1 MAMYNGIEV
10 SEEYGGDMRMID
22 DPDNPTIEGIWDS
35 ERLLEIHNDE
45 TGECL
50 PISCFTRAEAL
61 REFSEY
67 LDEYCQRF

>member
-35 ERLLEIHNDE
+35 ERLRVIYPKTPRGVQTQTWRQAND
-45 TGECL
+45 T
-50 PISCFTRAEAL
+50 
-61 REFSEY
+61 
-67 LDEYCQRF
+67 

>member
-1 MAMYNGIEV
+1 
-10 SEEYGGDMRMID
+10 MID

-67 LDEYCQRF
+67 LDEYGM